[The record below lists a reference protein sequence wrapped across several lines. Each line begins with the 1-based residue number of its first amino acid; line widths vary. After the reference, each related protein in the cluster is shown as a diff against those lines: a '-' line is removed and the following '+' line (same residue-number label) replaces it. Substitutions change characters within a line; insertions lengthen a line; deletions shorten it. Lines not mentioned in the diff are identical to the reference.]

1 MKKYI
6 YSILITIIVIGTTK
20 AQQFD
25 VNADLRARFENRNG
39 YGTLK
44 PDSEKA
50 ASFISQ
56 RTRLTF
62 DYSFKNIKLK
72 VSPQNIRTWGDV
84 ATTSKTDIN
93 NAFHEAY
100 GEIKMDE

>member
-1 MKKYI
+1 MKKYFC
-6 YSILITIIVIGTTK
+6 SLVIALLAFSSTK

-25 VNADLRARFENRNG
+25 VSADLRARFENRNG

-62 DYSFKNIKLK
+62 DYSFKIL
-72 VSPQNIRTWGDV
+72 
-84 ATTSKTDIN
+84 
-93 NAFHEAY
+93 Y
-100 GEIKMDE
+100 